1 MNKVDF
7 HPASFRDPAGFLF
20 RRNGVLYRQVNTEY
34 QPHYDQLLQS
44 GLAAELIAARQLV
57 AHEEADINLA
67 AAPGAYK
74 ILQPQELPFI
84 SYPYEWS
91 FDMLRDAA
99 LLTLTVMRKVMEK
112 NMALKDATAFNIQF
126 HEGRPLLI
134 DTLSFETYDETA
146 PWVAYRQFCENFLYP
161 LYLEH
166 YLGADCISWM
176 RQYINGI
183 PGELTAK
190 LLPRRARWNLGVR
203 LHVLL
208 QQSVSKEKQQAA
220 KPVVFSRTKMRNLLQ
235 HLTGIIENLKP
246 GYPSTTTWSNYYEG
260 TILGPEYLKAKEVL
274 MQQLLQGRQH
284 LQVLDLGANDGYF
297 SLLAAANRNTVIA
310 ADFDARCIN
319 NLYLKLKQAPQ
330 AVQPLVLDLVNPS
343 PNLGFGGTERD
354 AFTSRIK
361 PDLVLALALI
371 HHLVIGKNISLQ
383 RLAAFFAGIAP
394 ELIIEFVPKSDE
406 KVKGMLAGRTDVFS
420 DYTREGFEAAFGT
433 WFSVSA
439 VHPVP
444 GTDRILYLLKRN

>member
-1 MNKVDF
+1 MNKADL
-7 HPASFRDPAGFLF
+7 HSASFRDPAGFLF
-20 RRNGVLYRQVNTEY
+20 RQNGILYRQVNTLY

-44 GLAAELIAARQLV
+44 GLANALFKEGLLIP
-57 AHEEADINLA
+57 HEEVDLSLA

-74 ILQPQELPFI
+74 ILKPQELPFI

-99 LLTLTVMRKVMEK
+99 LLTLTLMRKAMEH
-112 NMALKDATAFNIQF
+112 NMILKDATAFNIQF
-126 HEGRPLLI
+126 HEGKPLLI
-134 DTLSFETYDETA
+134 DTLSFEKYDETQ

-166 YLGADCISWM
+166 YLGTECISWL

-183 PGELTAK
+183 PGALTAK
-190 LLPRRARWNLGVR
+190 LLPGRARWNLGVR

-208 QQSVSKEKQQAA
+208 QQSVSKQQQQAA
-220 KPVVFSRTKMRNLLQ
+220 KPILFSRAKMRNLLQ
-235 HLTGIIENLKP
+235 HLTSIIENLKP
-246 GYPSTTTWSNYYEG
+246 GYPATTTWSNYYEG
-260 TILGPEYLKAKEVL
+260 TILGPEYLKAKDVL
-274 MQQLLQGRQH
+274 MQELLGTRNK

-297 SLLAAANRNTVIA
+297 SLLAAAKGNTVIA
-310 ADFDARCIN
+310 ADFDAQCIN
-319 NLYLKLKQAPQ
+319 NLYLKLKKAPQ
-330 AVQPLVLDLVNPS
+330 PVQPLVLDLVNPS
-343 PNLGFGGTERD
+343 PALGFGNTERD
-354 AFTSRIK
+354 AFTSRVK

-371 HHLVIGKNISLQ
+371 HHLVIGKNISLP

-406 KVKGMLAGRTDVFS
+406 KVKGMLSGRQDIFS
-420 DYTREGFEAAFGT
+420 DYTREGFEAAFAPYFT
-433 WFSVSA
+433 IQA
-439 VHPVP
+439 VRQVT